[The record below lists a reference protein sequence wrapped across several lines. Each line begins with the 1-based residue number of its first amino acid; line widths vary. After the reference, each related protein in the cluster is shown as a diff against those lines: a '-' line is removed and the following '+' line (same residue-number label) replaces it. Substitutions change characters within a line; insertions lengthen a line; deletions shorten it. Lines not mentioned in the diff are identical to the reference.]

1 MKKIVAS
8 VGLVAL
14 GASALQTASAQAL
27 VGPDASKPW
36 SVSATIRGFYD
47 DNPGTVANDVSVD
60 DRESFGF
67 EVTPSAALAW
77 SLQQTTINLGFLYSL
92 RYYDT
97 KPPGSAEHADQ
108 VFTFSAGVTHNFSDS
123 LHLRASDSFV
133 IGQEPDLLRSGETY
147 STFQR
152 VSGDNIRNHAS
163 LGLDAQLSPVI
174 GLGVGYDNAFYD
186 YDDEGYDFTSGY
198 PSISGLLDRMEHR
211 VHLEGLY
218 SLTPETKLLLGYRYM
233 QINYSGDEVI
243 GAYFDPNGF
252 PAAVYSD
259 SRDSRE
265 HTLYVGAQHSFSPAL
280 SGAARVG
287 VSYTDYFND
296 DNADET
302 YTPYVDA
309 SLKYTYAP
317 DSFVQG
323 GVSYDRN
330 ATDVIGVYNDGEFTL
345 DAQSAVFFLNLT
357 HRLDARLFASIIGQF
372 QNSAFNGGYYD
383 EDAEQYYMIG
393 LNLEYKFNQY
403 FAAHIGYNYDRLESD
418 LGRTFDR
425 NRVYIGV
432 TASY

>member
-1 MKKIVAS
+1 
-8 VGLVAL
+8 
-14 GASALQTASAQAL
+14 
-27 VGPDASKPW
+27 
-36 SVSATIRGFYD
+36 
-47 DNPGTVANDVSVD
+47 
-60 DRESFGF
+60 
-67 EVTPSAALAW
+67 
-77 SLQQTTINLGFLYSL
+77 
-92 RYYDT
+92 
-97 KPPGSAEHADQ
+97 
-108 VFTFSAGVTHNFSDS
+108 
-123 LHLRASDSFV
+123 
-133 IGQEPDLLRSGETY
+133 
-147 STFQR
+147 
-152 VSGDNIRNHAS
+152 
-163 LGLDAQLSPVI
+163 
-174 GLGVGYDNAFYD
+174 
-186 YDDEGYDFTSGY
+186 
-198 PSISGLLDRMEHR
+198 
-211 VHLEGLY
+211 
-218 SLTPETKLLLGYRYM
+218 M
-233 QINYSGDEVI
+233 QINYSGDELI
-243 GAYFDPNGF
+243 GGYFDPTPDF
-252 PAAVYSD
+252 PGAVYSD

-330 ATDVIGVYNDGEFTL
+330 ATDVIGLYNDGQFTL

-357 HRLDARLFASIIGQF
+357 HRLDARLFASVIGQF

-403 FAAHIGYNYDRLESD
+403 FAAHVGYNYDRLESD